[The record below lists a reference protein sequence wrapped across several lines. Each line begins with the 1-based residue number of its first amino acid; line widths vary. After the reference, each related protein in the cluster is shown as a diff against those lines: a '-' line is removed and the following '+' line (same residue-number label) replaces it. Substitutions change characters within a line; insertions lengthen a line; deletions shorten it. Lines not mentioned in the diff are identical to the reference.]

1 MVFLTSIIIIIINWS
16 GRRDPF
22 LNNVGIECQQ
32 SVVVVVGLSFV
43 WICLA
48 RSLED
53 NIINIVDNNNS
64 NKLFSSFQHSL
75 WLVVYSV
82 QRGCSLVQRVL
93 IEGRD
98 REQSLCQ

>member
-53 NIINIVDNNNS
+53 NIINIVDNNN
-64 NKLFSSFQHSL
+64 NLFSSFQHSL